1 MLGLQIGKLH
11 FTRFSIPKFCF
22 YQQFEHP
29 DLPDK
34 NSLSMQKQD
43 KAAYSKRKMI
53 AAIIEDQQQEK
64 ELYEFLMED
73 EDFEEL
79 EIGGG
84 LRREH

>member
-11 FTRFSIPKFCF
+11 FTRFSVPKFCF

-29 DLPDK
+29 DLPEKKLSEYAKAKQGRLLKAK
-34 NSLSMQKQD
+34 ND
-43 KAAYSKRKMI
+43 CRYHRRP
-53 AAIIEDQQQEK
+53 QQEK